1 MGIKIKNTASIK
13 APANPL
19 SSKQNFCHAAPM
31 PVPVINLAQMREW
44 EHATWAAGQTEAEVI
59 RRVGEKIA
67 ERALQLTRPGDTIL
81 ILAGKGHNGDDAR
94 AARKHLRDRR
104 MEVLDVTD
112 PEEASA
118 QFLERS
124 ADAPSASNSPE
135 TRPALLIDGLFG
147 VGLNRPLDDGWKKL
161 IAAVNQS
168 KIPVLAVDVPS
179 GLNAETG
186 EAQGAAIEAAVTL
199 AVGAPKT
206 GLLAQGAWPF
216 VGRLEVA
223 TDVGL
228 RPCPHNT
235 GLNWTLPEDFIGFP
249 PRRAVAAH
257 KGSFGHLAAVA
268 GSFGF
273 HGAAVLAARG
283 AQRAQPG
290 LVTLFTQEEV
300 YHPIASQ
307 LQAVMVNLW
316 KPEIKL
322 FANASAI
329 LIGPGLAAPNLPDDV
344 RVITQR
350 LWRDAETPIVVDA
363 SALDWLAQHSLAK
376 ERVRVITPHPG
387 EAARLLNATAQQVQ
401 SDRAQAL
408 REISQR
414 YGNCWVVLKGHQ
426 TLIGRGEGDIFVN
439 PSGNPHLAQGGSGDV
454 LAGFIGGLLAQPGLQ
469 TDIGRMLRYAVW
481 QHGAAADKLQT
492 TRANWVVEDLPGELG
507 NI

>member
-1 MGIKIKNTASIK
+1 
-13 APANPL
+13 
-19 SSKQNFCHAAPM
+19 M

-44 EHATWAAGQTEAEVI
+44 ERATWAAGQTEAEVI
-59 RRVGEKIA
+59 RRVGEKTA
-67 ERALQLTRPGDTIL
+67 ERALQLTRAGDAIL

-104 MEVLDVTD
+104 VEVLDATN
-112 PEEASA
+112 PEAASA
-118 QFLERS
+118 QFQRRTGV
-124 ADAPSASNSPE
+124 PPASGFSVSDGDRPAA
-135 TRPALLIDGLFG
+135 RPALLIDGLFG
-147 VGLNRPLDDGWKKL
+147 IGLDRPLDDDWKKF
-161 IAAVNQS
+161 ITAVNQS

-179 GLNAETG
+179 GLSADTG
-186 EAQGAAIEAAVTL
+186 EVQGAAIEAAVTL
-199 AVGAPKT
+199 TVGAPKT

-228 RPCPHNT
+228 VPCPHNT
-235 GLNWTLPEDFIGFP
+235 GLDWTLPEDFAGFP

-257 KGSFGHLAAVA
+257 KGSFGHLTVVA

-273 HGAAVLAARG
+273 HGAAILAARG

-290 LVTLFTQEEV
+290 LVTLYTQEDV

-322 FANASAI
+322 FGDASAI
-329 LIGPGLAAPNLPDDV
+329 LIGPGLAAPNLPDDLKA
-344 RVITQR
+344 ITRR
-350 LWRDAETPIVVDA
+350 LWRDAEMPVIVDA
-363 SALDWLAQHSLAK
+363 SALDWLTPHTLAK
-376 ERVRVITPHPG
+376 ERIRVITPHPG

-401 SDRAQAL
+401 ADRIQAA
-408 REISQR
+408 RDISR
-414 YGNCWVVLKGHQ
+414 RFGNCWVALKGHQ
-426 TLIGRGEGDIFVN
+426 TLIGRSAGLRSDGASSPHEGEIFVN

-454 LAGFIGGLLAQPGLQ
+454 LAGFIAGLLAQPALQ
-469 TDIGRMLRYAVW
+469 TDIGRTLRYAVW
-481 QHGAAADKLQT
+481 QHGVAADKLQT

-507 NI
+507 NVTR

>member
-1 MGIKIKNTASIK
+1 
-13 APANPL
+13 
-19 SSKQNFCHAAPM
+19 M

-44 EHATWAAGQTEAEVI
+44 ERATWAAGQTEAEVI

-67 ERALQLTRPGDTIL
+67 ERALQLTRSGDAIL

-104 MEVLDVTD
+104 VEVLDVTD
-112 PEEASA
+112 PESA
-118 QFLERS
+118 LALFPERI
-124 ADAPSASNSPE
+124 AGVLSASNGPE
-135 TRPALLIDGLFG
+135 TRPALLIDGVFG
-147 VGLNRPLDDGWKKL
+147 IGLNRPLDDGWKKF

-179 GLNAETG
+179 GLNADTG
-186 EAQGAAIEAAVTL
+186 EVQGAAIEAAVTL
-199 AVGAPKT
+199 TVGAPKT

-228 RPCPHNT
+228 VPCPHK
-235 GLNWTLPEDFIGFP
+235 GDLNWTLPEDFTGFP

-257 KGSFGHLAAVA
+257 KGSFGHLAVVA

-290 LVTLFTQEEV
+290 LVTLFTQEGV

-307 LQAVMVNLW
+307 LQAVMVNVW
-316 KPEIKL
+316 KPDIKL
-322 FANASAI
+322 FDNASAI
-329 LIGPGLAAPNLPDDV
+329 LIGPGLAAPNLPDDLKAMT
-344 RVITQR
+344 RR
-350 LWRDAETPIVVDA
+350 LWRDAEVPVIVDA
-363 SALDWLAQHSLAK
+363 SALDWLAPHTLAR
-376 ERVRVITPHPG
+376 ERIRVITPHPG
-387 EAARLLNATAQQVQ
+387 EAARMLNAPVPEVQ
-401 SDRAQAL
+401 SDRVQAM
-408 REISQR
+408 REISR
-414 YGNCWVVLKGHQ
+414 RFGNCWVALKGHQ
-426 TLIGRGEGDIFVN
+426 TLIGRSEGEIFVN

-454 LAGFIGGLLAQPGLQ
+454 LAGFIAGLLAQPALQ
-469 TDIGRMLRYAVW
+469 TDIGRTLRYAVW

-507 NI
+507 NLAR